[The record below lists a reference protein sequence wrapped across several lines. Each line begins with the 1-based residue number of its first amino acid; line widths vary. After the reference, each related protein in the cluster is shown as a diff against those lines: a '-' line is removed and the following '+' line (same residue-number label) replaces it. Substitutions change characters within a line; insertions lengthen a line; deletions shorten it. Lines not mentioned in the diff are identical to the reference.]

1 MKARTY
7 SVSPSAGG
15 FNRRA
20 DDAREERIEAL
31 NALVAQA
38 MAEGDSNEF
47 RRLSRELKAA
57 VLGRSPGQLARMRRL
72 APEGKA

>member
-1 MKARTY
+1 MKPGSFT
-7 SVSPSAGG
+7 VHQSAGG

-20 DDAREERIEAL
+20 DDAREERIEVL

-72 APEGKA
+72 APEGKR